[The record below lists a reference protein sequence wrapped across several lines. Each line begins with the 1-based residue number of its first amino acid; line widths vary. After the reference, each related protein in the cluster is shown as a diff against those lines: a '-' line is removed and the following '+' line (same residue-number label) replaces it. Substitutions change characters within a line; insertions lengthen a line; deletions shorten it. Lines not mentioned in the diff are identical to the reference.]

1 MVDYCIAELRWRTQL
16 FKKHGFVVAF
26 EGDVVKSDS
35 AISPKLK
42 DELKAAVMSLE
53 NVPDKYKDWHP
64 GSDEKVTLCPTRAV
78 AFADRTVGPGSCSPI
93 TVSSRLRKDE
103 DFAR

>member
-1 MVDYCIAELRWRTQL
+1 MVDYCIAELRWKTQL
-16 FKKHGFVVAF
+16 FKKHGYTVAF

-35 AISPKLK
+35 AISTELK
-42 DELKAAVMSLE
+42 DELKAAVASLE

-64 GSDEKVTLCPTRAV
+64 GSDEKVTLRPTRFM
-78 AFADRTVGPGSCSPI
+78 AFADRKVGPGSCSPFA
-93 TVSSRLRKDE
+93 VSPRLRKDE